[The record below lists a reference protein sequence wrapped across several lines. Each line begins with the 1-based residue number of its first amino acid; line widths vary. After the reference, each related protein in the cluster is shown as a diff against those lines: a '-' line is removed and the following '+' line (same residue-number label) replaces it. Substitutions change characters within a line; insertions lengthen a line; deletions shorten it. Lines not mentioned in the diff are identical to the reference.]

1 MPRSA
6 LCVFM
11 KKNVDAFSRRHPAVN
26 FLFFA
31 LAILFGM
38 LIVHPAYVLSALI
51 AASAYLIALFG
62 SRGAHRIA
70 GLIPV
75 WLILSAINPLF
86 NTYGETVLFHIGT
99 RPYTLEALLYGAAL
113 SGAFMAIL
121 VWFMC
126 YQRVMTG
133 DKFTLLFGN
142 AIPALSLL
150 LVMVFRLVALFQRKA
165 TQISVA
171 RRCVG
176 FGTSTESNRMDKVR
190 DGATVLGALTGWA
203 LENSVVTADSM
214 RARGYGT
221 AKRSSFRLTKFEKSD
236 LILTAILVLT
246 AVIAFICAIL
256 GAVSAS
262 YSPSIQIAPVSGG
275 RNIAGLAAYNAM
287 LWVPVLCDI
296 REEIQWRISISK
308 I

>member
-1 MPRSA
+1 M
-6 LCVFM
+6 LNDLFY
-11 KKNVDAFSRRHPAVN
+11 AV
-26 FLFFA
+26 L
-31 LAILFGM
+31 GM
-38 LIVHPAYVLSALI
+38 LPWTCALI
-51 AASAYLIALFG
+51 AA
-62 SRGAHRIA
+62 
-70 GLIPV
+70 
-75 WLILSAINPLF
+75 
-86 NTYGETVLFHIGT
+86 
-99 RPYTLEALLYGAAL
+99 
-113 SGAFMAIL
+113 
-121 VWFMC
+121 
-126 YQRVMTG
+126 
-133 DKFTLLFGN
+133 
-142 AIPALSLL
+142 L
-150 LVMVFRLVALFQRKA
+150 LVLRHFFERPGKLFFMIMLV
-165 TQISVA
+165 
-171 RRCVG
+171 C
-176 FGTSTESNRMDKVR
+176 GTIEY
-190 DGATVLGALTGWA
+190 LTGWA

-246 AVIAFICAIL
+246 AAIAFICAIL